1 MPLIGQECEVDRSY
15 WREELKK
22 SLDILNMVLSH
33 CRNSLR
39 PSSKLL
45 SLFILLQGHNKITCL
60 KKTESAGPNY
70 LLLSESYIIHLC
82 GRSDL

>member
-1 MPLIGQECEVDRSY
+1 MFIPNNPFNRVGFN

-39 PSSKLL
+39 SDLKLL
-45 SLFILLQGHNKITCL
+45 SQFTLPRGIT
-60 KKTESAGPNY
+60 
-70 LLLSESYIIHLC
+70 
-82 GRSDL
+82 R